1 MGGENHIIRRI
12 RMIKTRLWELRI
24 ERGLT
29 LTKLSDLTGI
39 GKSTLNNFENGKRSP
54 RVTHLETLANV
65 LNVRLIDTLFSKDEQ
80 ISTYVE
86 IVSESI
92 PNYDNMV
99 YNSSIERLKEEEL
112 RVMEKEALQN
122 GICDIVCKISDVEIL
137 MKILTYVN
145 RMILK

>member
-1 MGGENHIIRRI
+1 
-12 RMIKTRLWELRI
+12 MIKTRLWELRI

-54 RVTHLETLANV
+54 RVMHLETLANV
-65 LNVRLIDTLFSKDEQ
+65 LNVRLIDTLYSKDEQ

-92 PNYDNMV
+92 PNSENMV
-99 YNSSIERLKEEEL
+99 YNSSIKRLNEEEL
-112 RVMEKEALQN
+112 EIMDRDGLIEVIGFMLNSIYNKESLQRIYNVVSRLLKKEA
-122 GICDIVCKISDVEIL
+122 GE
-137 MKILTYVN
+137 
-145 RMILK
+145 

>member
-1 MGGENHIIRRI
+1 
-12 RMIKTRLWELRI
+12 MIKTRLWELRI

-54 RVTHLETLANV
+54 RVMHLETLANV
-65 LNVRLIDTLFSKDEQ
+65 LNVRLIDTLYSKDEQ

-92 PNYDNMV
+92 PNSENMV
-99 YNSSIERLKEEEL
+99 YNSSIKRLNEEEL
-112 RVMEKEALQN
+112 EIMDREGLIEVIGFMLNSIYNKESLQRIYNVVSRLLKKEA
-122 GICDIVCKISDVEIL
+122 GE
-137 MKILTYVN
+137 
-145 RMILK
+145 